1 MRTITSVIAL
11 LGAAALV
18 GCSSDTGTETP
29 GDETPGN
36 EMLEPPAEGTG
47 VQYRMTATIDP
58 GAEVER
64 CQLFVAPPEGLNV
77 NREVVRFSTGSHHV
91 LLYTTPYTEIPT
103 TTRDGEPID
112 GAQVHD
118 CSLGP
123 QAYWEVKGVVAGS
136 QSPDSSQTP
145 NGNSFL
151 GDLPDGVAL
160 KVPAGTVLLMNTHYL
175 NSSSKPLETDAR
187 INLYTIADDEVKTEA
202 GMLFHYNPFISVPA
216 RGTSSSQMR
225 CTTDTDIS
233 VVRIQSHMHR
243 RAVGYVA
250 RKIDADGKAT
260 ELYAHDRWEGVP
272 SQEFTP
278 FLEVKAG
285 ESLEYRCDF
294 KNTEDRNI
302 AQGLTTKDEMCML
315 IGPYFPRSET
325 YENCEN
331 EGGFFAPTWT
341 GAGTSTCAEAVSC
354 MSNTPSGD
362 DAAFYGCVVN
372 SCPSVGPQISE
383 VINCQITGAYGACNE
398 DCEQDAE
405 ACSTCI
411 VTACGAAMEACEVAT
426 CD

>member
-1 MRTITSVIAL
+1 MRTITSSFIAL

-18 GCSSDTGTETP
+18 GCSSSDNETP
-29 GDETPGN
+29 GGETPGN
-36 EMLEPPAEGTG
+36 EMLEPPAQGTG
-47 VQYRMTATIDP
+47 VQYRMTSTIEP
-58 GAEVER
+58 GTEVER

-77 NREVVRFSTGSHHV
+77 NREVVRFSSGSHHV
-91 LLYTTPYTEIPT
+91 LLYATPYTEIPAE
-103 TTRDGEPID
+103 TRDGTPID
-112 GAQVHD
+112 AAKVHD
-118 CSLGP
+118 CSEGP
-123 QAYWEVKGVVAGS
+123 QSHWDVTGVVAGS
-136 QSPDSSQTP
+136 QSPD
-145 NGNSFL
+145 GNSFL
-151 GDLPDGVAL
+151 GELPEGVAL
-160 KVPAGTVLLMNTHYL
+160 KVAPGTVLLMNTHYL
-175 NSSSKPLETDAR
+175 NSSAKPLETDAR

-243 RAVGYVA
+243 RGVGYVA
-250 RKIDADGKAT
+250 RKVDADGKTT

-285 ESLEYRCDF
+285 EALEYRCDF

-315 IGPYFPRSET
+315 IGPYFPRSEA
-325 YENCEN
+325 YENCES
-331 EGGFFAPTWT
+331 EAGFFTPIWT
-341 GAGTSTCAEAVSC
+341 GSGTSTCAEAMSC
-354 MSNTPSGD
+354 INSTPNGD

-372 SCPSVGPQISE
+372 TCASVGPQISE
-383 VINCQITGAYGACNE
+383 VISCQINGAYGACDE
-398 DCEQDAE
+398 DCSQDAE
-405 ACSTCI
+405 ACNECI
-411 VTACGAAMEACEVAT
+411 VTACSAAMEACEVAT

>member
-18 GCSSDTGTETP
+18 GCSSDTGTEPP
-29 GDETPGN
+29 GDETPGD
-36 EMLEPPAEGTG
+36 EMLEPPAQGTG
-47 VQYRMTATIDP
+47 VQYRMNSTIEP
-58 GAEVER
+58 GTEVER

-77 NREVVRFSTGSHHV
+77 NREEVRFSSGSHHV
-91 LLYTTPYTEIPT
+91 LLYATPYTEIPA
-103 TTRDGEPID
+103 TTRDGTPID
-112 GAQVHD
+112 ATQVHD
-118 CSLGP
+118 CSQGP
-123 QAYWEVKGVVAGS
+123 QAYWEVNGVVAGS
-136 QSPDSSQTP
+136 QSPD
-145 NGNSFL
+145 GNSFL
-151 GDLPDGVAL
+151 GDLPEGVAL
-160 KVPAGTVLLMNTHYL
+160 KVAPGTVLLMNTHYL
-175 NSSSKPLETDAR
+175 NSSAKPLDTDAR

-243 RAVGYVA
+243 RGVGYVA
-250 RKIDADGKAT
+250 RKVDADGKTT

-285 ESLEYRCDF
+285 EALEYRCDF

-302 AQGLTTKDEMCML
+302 AQGPTTKDEMCML
-315 IGPYFPRSET
+315 IGPYFPRSEA

-331 EGGFFAPTWT
+331 EAGFFTPTWT
-341 GAGTSTCAEAVSC
+341 GSGTSTCAEAVSC
-354 MSNTPSGD
+354 INSTANGD

-372 SCPSVGPQISE
+372 TCANVGPQISE
-383 VINCQITGAYGACNE
+383 VLSCQINGGYGACDE
-398 DCEQDAE
+398 DCSQDAE
-405 ACSTCI
+405 ACNTCI
-411 VTACGAAMEACEVAT
+411 TTACGAAMEACEVAT